1 MLTWRSRAS
10 SHREDGASAVEYGLL
25 LTGIASI
32 IAAVVFLFGG
42 AVTNMFTNSCHTID
56 NAARGTTTTGM
67 SC

>member
-1 MLTWRSRAS
+1 MFTGENRVSA
-10 SHREDGASAVEYGLL
+10 HDEDGASAVEYGLL

-42 AVTNMFTNSCHTID
+42 AVTDLFDGTCDTIKT
-56 NAARGTTTTGM
+56 AATATPTAM

>member
-10 SHREDGASAVEYGLL
+10 SHGEDGASAVEYGLL

-42 AVTNMFTNSCHTID
+42 AVTDMFDNSCDTIH
-56 NAARGTTTTGM
+56 AAASGTPTAM